1 MYLISETYK
10 NKSEEEIMGSAIWLI
25 LFVVFGIGFYI
36 TFANAN
42 GNSFNGL
49 FDFLSSIN
57 NKIEKFRNAPFESH
71 QITSQKD
78 RKQK

>member
-1 MYLISETYK
+1 
-10 NKSEEEIMGSAIWLI
+10 MGSVLWFIG
-25 LFVVFGIGFYI
+25 FVVLGIGSYI
-36 TFANAN
+36 VFANAN

-57 NKIEKFRNAPFESH
+57 NKIEKYRNAPFESH